1 MSKSY
6 FISGANRG
14 IGFALVKVLSAE
26 SKNTVVAGVRNVDG
40 AGELKKWADVHTN
53 VKIVSLDVSTAESN
67 EKAAKE
73 VASILPDG
81 LDVLIANAGI
91 ANSAGATILESADV
105 SYYEHFTVNTVG
117 PIRLLRAFKS
127 LLDKKSTK
135 HFAVVSS
142 AAGSLVSN
150 INFPLSTSSYGLSKA
165 GIDFAIINLNREL
178 GPEGYKV
185 VALHPGVV
193 STDMGKKALNDERFK
208 DVLDE
213 VSEQFPIITPEE
225 SAEAINKNI
234 LEKLPEIAGK
244 FISYDGTEVPW

>member
-14 IGFALVKVLSAE
+14 IGFALVKLLS
-26 SKNTVVAGVRNVDG
+26 SNSTNTIVAGARNVEG
-40 AGELKKWADVHTN
+40 ATELKKWADLHTN

-67 EKAAKE
+67 EEAAKE
-73 VASILPDG
+73 TARILPDG

-91 ANSAGATILESADV
+91 ANVSGGILQSTDD

-142 AAGSLVSN
+142 VAGSLVSN
-150 INFPLSTSSYGLSKA
+150 IGMPISTSSYGLSKA
-165 GIDFAIINLNREL
+165 GLNFAIINLNREL

-185 VALHPGVV
+185 VALHPGLV
-193 STDMGKKALNDERFK
+193 STDMGNKAMEGEEFK
-208 DVLDE
+208 DVLEDLLKA
-213 VSEQFPIITPEE
+213 FPPITPEE

-234 LEKLPEIAGK
+234 LEKLPEVAGK
-244 FISYDGTEVPW
+244 FISYDGSEVPW